1 MNLPPD
7 VANEVLHSS
16 IEAIV
21 VVNDCG
27 LIEFVNQQAQLLFGY
42 DADEMVGKKVEM
54 LMPDA
59 MRDVHKKHRKRF
71 TKAPR
76 ARPLVA
82 GLNLQ
87 GLRKNGETFD
97 AEIALT
103 PIETE
108 QGMLVSSAIRDFS
121 EKETSEPFYRNLLES
136 APDAMIIVDE
146 ESKITVV
153 NKQAEKMFGYSRMQ
167 LVGKPIEF
175 LLPSRLRDR
184 HIKHRNAYA
193 DQPSLRPMGIGME
206 LQGCRIDDMRGN
218 TNNSS
223 MQIR

>member
-16 IEAIV
+16 TEAIV
-21 VVNDCG
+21 VVNDGG

-42 DADEMVGKKVEM
+42 DADEMIGKKIEM

-59 MRDVHKKHRKRF
+59 IRDGHIKHRKRF
-71 TKAPR
+71 ASAPR
-76 ARPLVA
+76 ARPLES

-108 QGMLVSSAIRDFS
+108 QGMLMSSAIRDIS
-121 EKETSEPFYRNLLES
+121 EKETSEPFFRNLLET
-136 APDAMIIVDE
+136 APDAMIIIDE
-146 ESKITVV
+146 EGKVTVV
-153 NKQAEKMFGYSRMQ
+153 NGQVEKMFGYSRQQ
-167 LVGKPIEF
+167 LV
-175 LLPSRLRDR
+175 
-184 HIKHRNAYA
+184 A
-193 DQPSLRPMGIGME
+193 
-206 LQGCRIDDMRGN
+206 
-218 TNNSS
+218 NNCSH
-223 MQIR
+223 

>member
-16 IEAIV
+16 IEAV
-21 VVNDCG
+21 VIVNDRG

-42 DADEMVGKKVEM
+42 GADEMIGKKIEM
-54 LMPDA
+54 LMPNA
-59 MRDVHKKHRKRF
+59 MREAHKKHRKRF

-76 ARPLVA
+76 VRPLVA

-108 QGMLVSSAIRDFS
+108 QGMLVSSAIRDIS
-121 EKETSEPFYRNLLES
+121 EKETSEPFFRNLR
-136 APDAMIIVDE
+136 A
-146 ESKITVV
+146 
-153 NKQAEKMFGYSRMQ
+153 G
-167 LVGKPIEF
+167 
-175 LLPSRLRDR
+175 
-184 HIKHRNAYA
+184 RNDHY
-193 DQPSLRPMGIGME
+193 
-206 LQGCRIDDMRGN
+206 
-218 TNNSS
+218 
-223 MQIR
+223 